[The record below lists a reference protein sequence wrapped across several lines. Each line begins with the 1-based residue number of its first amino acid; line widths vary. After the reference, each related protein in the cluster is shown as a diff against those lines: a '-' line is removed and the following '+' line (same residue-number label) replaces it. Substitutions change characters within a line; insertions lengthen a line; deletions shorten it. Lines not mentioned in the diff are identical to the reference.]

1 MVKDVE
7 NMLFSQNL
15 YMRYYWFSNLVNHY
29 ISTQYHVFTQL
40 YYFKTL
46 YFHQRDKLNNMNS
59 EDIEILRHFLRLSNK
74 NTDKDVVQTLYILD
88 KYSNG
93 TNVQFTKNDMSYS
106 YTVHYSGCKFSK
118 DNDFIITDL
127 KSVNNIFY
135 SDFAKNNCQRLTLS
149 NDVKIY
155 SDNKLE
161 NGKID
166 IIDIDLSMNKIP
178 SILHICI
185 LDYIDEMDK
194 VLLLQIIFH
203 IFRSFMLVLL
213 KFHLRDMNIYVGSFT
228 DKRPG
233 FPYRFQS
240 LVHDNIETVLHDV
253 DNIISKLMYKPGFT
267 TYYQKLKNENA
278 SSDEIRMYFFEYF
291 NEYIQKIINS

>member
-106 YTVHYSGCKFSK
+106 YTVHYSG
-118 DNDFIITDL
+118 
-127 KSVNNIFY
+127 V
-135 SDFAKNNCQRLTLS
+135 
-149 NDVKIY
+149 
-155 SDNKLE
+155 
-161 NGKID
+161 
-166 IIDIDLSMNKIP
+166 
-178 SILHICI
+178 
-185 LDYIDEMDK
+185 
-194 VLLLQIIFH
+194 
-203 IFRSFMLVLL
+203 
-213 KFHLRDMNIYVGSFT
+213 
-228 DKRPG
+228 
-233 FPYRFQS
+233 
-240 LVHDNIETVLHDV
+240 
-253 DNIISKLMYKPGFT
+253 
-267 TYYQKLKNENA
+267 
-278 SSDEIRMYFFEYF
+278 
-291 NEYIQKIINS
+291 